1 MTEENSAEVEVTQE
15 ELKEAFKLFDMDG
28 DGQITIQELRQL
40 IRKVGGNM
48 TEAEAKALINEADK
62 DGNQGVDYSEFT
74 KLWSA
79 IRGEGEEEKEI
90 RAEFR
95 KLDIDSSG
103 YITKDEMLEVIVH
116 CEHFTGDKMD
126 EAKKCV
132 AELDVDRDGRV
143 SYPEFLLVWKYRNQS
158 QLQIQQLDECH
169 IRYIVV
175 FHVSF
180 STIVSYVCGSFYS
193 LF

>member
-143 SYPEFLLVWKYRNQS
+143 SYPEFLLVWKYRN
-158 QLQIQQLDECH
+158 
-169 IRYIVV
+169 
-175 FHVSF
+175 
-180 STIVSYVCGSFYS
+180 
-193 LF
+193 